1 MGDRYAATGAQD
13 VTTATPGD
21 TSLSI
26 QGQTTT
32 RSAVYDFIITTGGTP
47 ADNAIV
53 WLVQRHTEDGTNTG
67 VTPAE
72 LDLAGPASLV
82 TAGENHTIE
91 PTYTASGEL
100 FHQIINQRATFRW
113 VAAPGGELKNG
124 ASTTEGIGWVAFHAS
139 YTGSAEATAHWYE

>member
-13 VTTATPGD
+13 VTTGTPGD
-21 TSLSI
+21 TSLSL
-26 QGQTTT
+26 QGVTTT
-32 RSAVYDFIITTGGTP
+32 RYGVYDFVIGCGGTP

-53 WLVQRHTEDGTNTG
+53 WICQRHTEDGTNTG

-72 LDLAGPASLV
+72 LDLAGPVSLI
-82 TAGENHTIE
+82 TAGENHSIE

-113 VAAPGGELKNG
+113 VAAPEGQLKGG
-124 ASTTEGIGWVAFHAS
+124 ASITEGMGWVCFHAS
-139 YTGSAEATAHWYE
+139 YTGSAEATAHWLE

>member
-1 MGDRYAATGAQD
+1 MGDRYVATGSQD

-21 TSLSI
+21 SSLSI

-32 RSAVYDFIITTGGTP
+32 RSAVYDWIITCGGTP

-53 WLVQRHTEDGTNTG
+53 WTVQRHTEDGTNTG
-67 VTPAE
+67 VTAAE
-72 LDLAGPASLV
+72 VDLAGPASLV

-91 PTYTASGEL
+91 PTYTAAGEL
-100 FHQIINQRATFRW
+100 FQQIINQRATFRW

-124 ASTTEGIGWVAFHAS
+124 AAVAEGIGWVAYHAS
-139 YTGSAEATAHWYE
+139 YTGSAEATAYWYE